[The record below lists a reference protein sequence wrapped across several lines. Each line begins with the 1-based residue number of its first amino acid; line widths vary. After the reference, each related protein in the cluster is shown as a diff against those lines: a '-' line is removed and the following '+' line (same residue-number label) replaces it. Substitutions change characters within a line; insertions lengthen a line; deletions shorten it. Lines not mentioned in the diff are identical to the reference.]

1 MKKTST
7 TNILA
12 KIFKKTPEKK
22 VKKKTKPKVAKK
34 STPPKA
40 KVVKKNIPVK
50 KTKTKKVTATKI
62 KKNLKTVSK
71 KAAPEKVEIKT
82 DNLRI
87 SKSNEV
93 KPEIKKVKKQETEK
107 REYKVKDYVVYP
119 KHGVG
124 QITEFKK
131 INIGGIDVETY
142 VLKFEKDKANGMV
155 PVNKQSHLRPL
166 ATINQ
171 VNKCISIL
179 KSKPKIKRS
188 MWSRRAQEYE
198 AKISSGKIYELAEVV
213 RDLNKGDD
221 LMVDQSYSE
230 RQLFEKAYE
239 RILSEFQIVMGVSLE
254 DTQKKL
260 DKALKRNLEG
270 QPKTIAAPTKIKD
283 PAADPDADSVQIT
296 DTENLTSGDQL
307 QAVERVLKRTRG
319 IASYEIISE
328 KKLIGLLEPW
338 LGTGNVTADLPIPVM
353 IDVILNPEKRFNE
366 KGLRIEL
373 SAVAPGAKLDT
384 HGRWRQNLERGLQ
397 TMRILAGLIL
407 MLVTIATATV
417 IIFATRAGLGT
428 NKETVEVL
436 HLIGAH
442 DKFISRQFER
452 QFLTLSLLSCII
464 GYGAAAGI
472 FHMLFILMTDMEDM
486 QFYLL
491 LLGVPF
497 LSILMTWL
505 IIRNFVIRTLAKAL

>member
-1 MKKTST
+1 MKSIKMKKTST
-7 TNILA
+7 KNILA

-22 VKKKTKPKVAKK
+22 VKKKVTTKIIKKPK
-34 STPPKA
+34 S
-40 KVVKKNIPVK
+40 KVVKKNISKAKPN
-50 KTKTKKVTATKI
+50 TKKHKVAKKKITAI
-62 KKNLKTVSK
+62 SKNNFS
-71 KAAPEKVEIKT
+71 PEKGALKNP
-82 DNLRI
+82 NLRI

-93 KPEIKKVKKQETEK
+93 KPEIIKVKKQETEK
-107 REYKVKDYVVYP
+107 KEYKVKDYVVYP

-166 ATINQ
+166 ASINQ

-270 QPKTIAAPTKIKD
+270 QAQAKAIPAPTKLVQ
-283 PAADPDADSVQIT
+283 PEASDAEPITNT
-296 DTENLTSGDQL
+296 DTED
-307 QAVERVLKRTRG
+307 
-319 IASYEIISE
+319 
-328 KKLIGLLEPW
+328 
-338 LGTGNVTADLPIPVM
+338 
-353 IDVILNPEKRFNE
+353 
-366 KGLRIEL
+366 
-373 SAVAPGAKLDT
+373 
-384 HGRWRQNLERGLQ
+384 
-397 TMRILAGLIL
+397 
-407 MLVTIATATV
+407 
-417 IIFATRAGLGT
+417 
-428 NKETVEVL
+428 
-436 HLIGAH
+436 
-442 DKFISRQFER
+442 
-452 QFLTLSLLSCII
+452 
-464 GYGAAAGI
+464 
-472 FHMLFILMTDMEDM
+472 
-486 QFYLL
+486 
-491 LLGVPF
+491 
-497 LSILMTWL
+497 
-505 IIRNFVIRTLAKAL
+505 

>member
-22 VKKKTKPKVAKK
+22 VKKKTKVKVVKK
-34 STPPKA
+34 TIAPKA
-40 KVVKKNIPVK
+40 KVVKK
-50 KTKTKKVTATKI
+50 TKATKVAVTKI
-62 KKNLKTVSK
+62 KKNLKIISK
-71 KAAPEKVEIKT
+71 KAAPAKVDIKT

-93 KPEIKKVKKQETEK
+93 KPEIKKIKKQDTEK

-260 DKALKRNLEG
+260 DKALKRNLES
-270 QPKTIAAPTKIKD
+270 QAKAIAAPTKIKE
-283 PAADPDADSVQIT
+283 PAAEPDTDSEPIT
-296 DTENLTSGDQL
+296 DTED
-307 QAVERVLKRTRG
+307 
-319 IASYEIISE
+319 
-328 KKLIGLLEPW
+328 
-338 LGTGNVTADLPIPVM
+338 
-353 IDVILNPEKRFNE
+353 
-366 KGLRIEL
+366 
-373 SAVAPGAKLDT
+373 
-384 HGRWRQNLERGLQ
+384 
-397 TMRILAGLIL
+397 
-407 MLVTIATATV
+407 
-417 IIFATRAGLGT
+417 
-428 NKETVEVL
+428 
-436 HLIGAH
+436 
-442 DKFISRQFER
+442 
-452 QFLTLSLLSCII
+452 
-464 GYGAAAGI
+464 
-472 FHMLFILMTDMEDM
+472 
-486 QFYLL
+486 
-491 LLGVPF
+491 
-497 LSILMTWL
+497 
-505 IIRNFVIRTLAKAL
+505 

>member
-1 MKKTST
+1 MSKIST
-7 TNILA
+7 KNILK
-12 KIFKKTPEKK
+12 KIFKVKPEKK
-22 VKKKTKPKVAKK
+22 VKKKVFVK
-34 STPPKA
+34 
-40 KVVKKNIPVK
+40 KVVKTKKATKDTIK
-50 KTKTKKVTATKI
+50 KTKKVVAKKTKKVTKKITSKPIKLKKTIKVSESKEDTK
-62 KKNLKTVSK
+62 V
-71 KAAPEKVEIKT
+71 

-107 REYKVKDYVVYP
+107 REYKIKDHVVYP

-142 VLKFEKDKANGMV
+142 VIKFEKDKANGMV

-239 RILSEFQIVMGVSLE
+239 RILSEFQIVLNVSLE

-260 DKALKRNLEG
+260 DKALKRNLGG
-270 QPKTIAAPTKIKD
+270 QAQPVASAPKSSTTELPVEEPI
-283 PAADPDADSVQIT
+283 ADS
-296 DTENLTSGDQL
+296 DENLD
-307 QAVERVLKRTRG
+307 E
-319 IASYEIISE
+319 
-328 KKLIGLLEPW
+328 
-338 LGTGNVTADLPIPVM
+338 
-353 IDVILNPEKRFNE
+353 
-366 KGLRIEL
+366 
-373 SAVAPGAKLDT
+373 
-384 HGRWRQNLERGLQ
+384 
-397 TMRILAGLIL
+397 
-407 MLVTIATATV
+407 
-417 IIFATRAGLGT
+417 
-428 NKETVEVL
+428 
-436 HLIGAH
+436 
-442 DKFISRQFER
+442 
-452 QFLTLSLLSCII
+452 
-464 GYGAAAGI
+464 
-472 FHMLFILMTDMEDM
+472 
-486 QFYLL
+486 
-491 LLGVPF
+491 
-497 LSILMTWL
+497 
-505 IIRNFVIRTLAKAL
+505 